1 VGVASLALPFSS
13 SYFVSDIVAAHLSCM
28 RFLAISGSLRS
39 QSTNTSLLRAL
50 TKLAPPEL
58 EIAVYEGLDQIP
70 PFNPEKEADNLSGP
84 VAQFRTALEEAAAV
98 LFSTPEYAHGLPGT
112 LKNALDWVVGSGE
125 LSRKPVVLMNASS
138 RGTYAQAS
146 LKEILV
152 TMDAKLLQEAEVT
165 VNILGKNLTPTEIA
179 QSPEFS
185 AVLNAS
191 LRRAVEVCVREQA
204 RRDQVAPLVQ
214 PSIEN

>member
-1 VGVASLALPFSS
+1 
-13 SYFVSDIVAAHLSCM
+13 M

-58 EIAVYEGLDQIP
+58 EIVIYEGLDQIP
-70 PFNPEKEADNLSGP
+70 PFNPEKEADTLSGP

-138 RGTYAQAS
+138 RGTYAHAS

-152 TMDAKLLQEAEVT
+152 TMDANLLQEAEVT
-165 VNILGKNLTPTEIA
+165 IDILGKNYTPTEIA
-179 QSPEFS
+179 QNPEFS
-185 AVLNAS
+185 SVLSAS
-191 LRRAVEVCVREQA
+191 LRCVVEACVQEQTK
-204 RRDQVAPLVQ
+204 RDQAGSLVQ
-214 PSIEN
+214 SATEN